1 MSISIEQLT
10 AFLGWC
16 TLINIGLLLFSTL
29 ILALVKDFA
38 INMHSK
44 IFDLDPETLP
54 AMYFDYL
61 GRLKLLVIVFNLVPY
76 LALRIIQ

>member
-1 MSISIEQLT
+1 MTISIEQLT
-10 AFLGWC
+10 AFFGWC
-16 TLINIGLLLFSTL
+16 TVINIGLLLFSTL
-29 ILALVKDFA
+29 MISLVRDFA

-44 IFDLDPETLP
+44 IFNLDPETLP

-61 GRLKLLVIVFNLVPY
+61 GRLKLLMIVFNLVPY